1 MLGPPAGKAIGGAI
15 LAPMRSLVFRPVV
28 VALALAA
35 LALAACENPQKKR
48 EEELAKNTFA
58 CLLNGERFVVRF
70 VEGEARVLLPGAQ
83 RVTLYQIPVASGVR
97 YSNGN
102 LELRGKGS
110 ELTLVMDNVPTP
122 LRDCE
127 PYAAMPPP
135 AK

>member
-1 MLGPPAGKAIGGAI
+1 MRTPVPRPLAVVLAI
-15 LAPMRSLVFRPVV
+15 
-28 VALALAA
+28 AA
-35 LALAACENPQKKR
+35 VALAACENPQKKR

-58 CLLNGERFVVRF
+58 CQLNGERFVVRF
-70 VEGEARVLLPGAQ
+70 VDGEARVLLPGAQ

-110 ELTLVMDNVPTP
+110 ELTFIMDNVATP

-127 PYAAMPPP
+127 PYAVMPTP